1 VESLF
6 GPWKFFA
13 LYLISGSVANGA
25 TFLLN
30 VSPFSLGSSG
40 STFGLLG
47 ALTGYILRNKQLL
60 GKRSSFLLTGIQR
73 NIIMNVLSGFM
84 QPNIDNGA
92 HIGGFAGKY
101 FDCSL
106 PLPLA
111 INMHM
116 TQLAWL
122 WR

>member
-1 VESLF
+1 METLF
-6 GPWKFFA
+6 GTWKFLA

-30 VSPFSLGSSG
+30 ASPFSLGSSG

-47 ALTGYILRNKQLL
+47 ALTGYILTNQKRL
-60 GKRSSFLLTGIQR
+60 GNRSTFLLKGIQR

-92 HIGGFAGKY
+92 HIGGFVGK
-101 FDCSL
+101 FVFLSIFE
-106 PLPLA
+106 P
-111 INMHM
+111 
-116 TQLAWL
+116 
-122 WR
+122 